1 MSVESLSVE
10 AAAKKIRACLKRD
23 TPYPYFVIAD
33 GVGECTELK
42 KNFSGTL
49 EQVYISEFCAGDSP
63 LDADLLVE
71 KLNALGRD
79 ALVFGLGEYIHFTG
93 QENILRRLQDRNFKW
108 KVIFICSGV
117 AKLLERLADEDP
129 KFRANQICSVGGNAK
144 FSVVKYSAN
153 IAVDAD
159 AVNFSELLKLV
170 ESGRRSLTVRT
181 NLPLVNVQT
190 ISNFYDAVKSR
201 EPHFNAQPD
210 ALNDEQWREYFFD
223 ENCEGYPPEH
233 WRSFAA
239 GFKGKILNR
248 YLNFAFERSANYE
261 EYLKNLF
268 FALFD
273 ADKKVFAEFY
283 ELRKTA
289 IKNVS
294 SQYLSEYVAR
304 AEKFSADAVKYL
316 TDNTAEERRAMIQAV
331 QGKEKIPAALEK
343 NYPALADYLADFDFE
358 DDKVTEYFRRYRKT
372 KLLNVDD
379 ENFKR
384 HVQEL
389 SLGRPYNSFETRQMI
404 LDRADGNAKLY
415 WLDALGVEFCGYI
428 QARASQFGLCAEIEI
443 ARANLPT
450 LTSQNKN
457 FYDDWRGNKFD
468 KNQKLDELKHS
479 PEKFS
484 ADGKCSAPTYLDAEF
499 EIIESVIEEIKNAL
513 AERQAEKVILTS
525 DHGASRLAVMYGREN
540 KFKMSSAGEHSGRC
554 CPINDL
560 DAKPDCASEENGYWV
575 LANYDRFSGG
585 RLSSVEVHG
594 GATLEEILVPVIKF
608 SLRGVENLETEKIPA
623 PLENLDEGFDFFE

>member
-1 MSVESLSVE
+1 MESLSVE
-10 AAAKKIRACLKRD
+10 AAEEKIRACLKRD

-33 GVGECTELK
+33 GVGECAELK
-42 KNFSGTL
+42 KIFSGTL
-49 EQVYISEFCAGDSP
+49 AQVYISEFCAGDSP
-63 LDADLLVE
+63 LDTDLLVE

-79 ALVFGLGEYIHFTG
+79 ALVFGLGEYIYFTG
-93 QENILRRLQDRNFKW
+93 QENILRRLQDRNFKR

-117 AKLLERLADEDP
+117 AKLLERLAEADS
-129 KFRANQICSVGGNAK
+129 KFRANQICRAGGNAK

-159 AVNFSELLKLV
+159 AVNFSELLKAV
-170 ESGRRSLTVRT
+170 ESGRRSLTVQT

-190 ISNFYDAVKSR
+190 ISNFYDAVKNR

-223 ENCEGYPPEH
+223 ESCEGYPPEH

-248 YLNFAFERSANYE
+248 YLKFVFEHSETYE
-261 EYLKNLF
+261 DYLRNLY

-273 ADKKVFAEFY
+273 ADEKNFKEFY
-283 ELRKTA
+283 SLRKA
-289 IKNVS
+289 AVKNIS
-294 SQYLSEYVAR
+294 SQYLFEYIAR
-304 AEKFSADAVKYL
+304 VENSADDAVKYL

-331 QGKEKIPAALEK
+331 QGKEKIPAVLEK
-343 NYPALADYLADFDFE
+343 NYPALADYLAEFDFVDE
-358 DDKVTEYFRRYRKT
+358 EISGYFRRYSKI

-379 ENFKR
+379 EDFR
-384 HVQEL
+384 RRVHEL
-389 SLGRPYNSFETRQMI
+389 ALGRPYNSFETRQK
-404 LDRADGNAKLY
+404 LLERFDGSAKLY

-428 QARASQFGLCAEIEI
+428 QARASQFELRAEIEI
-443 ARANLPT
+443 ARADLPT
-450 LTSQNKN
+450 LTSMNKN
-457 FYDDWRGNKFD
+457 FYDDWRGAKFD
-468 KNQKLDELKHS
+468 KNQRLDELKHS
-479 PEKFS
+479 PEKFD
-484 ADGKCSAPTYLDAEF
+484 ADGICSAPTYLDAEL
-499 EIIESVIEEIKNAL
+499 EIIDKVIDEIKNSL
-513 AERQAEKVILTS
+513 KVRDADKIILTS
-525 DHGASRLAVMYGREN
+525 DHGASRLAVRYGREN
-540 KFKMSSAGEHSGRC
+540 TFKMNSAGEHSGRC

-594 GATLEEILVPVIKF
+594 GATLEEILVPVIEF
-608 SLRGVENLETEKIPA
+608 SLESADPLPAEKIPA
-623 PLENLDEGFDFFE
+623 PLEESDDGFDFFE